1 MRVISRIALALL
13 VMLAAGAAFAQDTG
27 SVRGNVTDTTG
38 AIVPGATVTL
48 QNEATRFSRNVV
60 TDAKGDY
67 YFGAVSP
74 GVYTITVEIPGF
86 KMSSRKGMR
95 ISQREAAGYDFVLEV
110 GAQTERIEVTATREM
125 IQTQTGAREGLLTA
139 DQIDNLSVVGRSPLE
154 LLRILPGSVMPDV
167 SSLES
172 VGNLTGVSNTN
183 QDAQYAVNGI
193 RGSNTVVTLDGS
205 RLADFGSNNGVIVVP
220 NNDMV
225 SEVKVQSSNY
235 AAEFGSAGVQVNA
248 ITKGGSS
255 EFHGTLYDLHAAL
268 QVPGQRPLELDHG
281 DATAEERVP
290 LPRRQ
295 PERPD
300 PHPGHRLQQEPR
312 QGLLLPRHRGPAPE
326 HRLRLQPGRHPD
338 RGPAQPATSAPC
350 SRTRARTWPRA
361 TTVNIPGGYPGAG
374 SRGPQQQPGP
384 LHGPVRPDADGPVPG
399 GRTTSTPTTGTT
411 TCSAS
416 SSRRTASRG
425 SCAST
430 TTSPRTRRCTS
441 AWRNDSETLE
451 KARGAWWNSSSYD
464 LPSSLSHENAG
475 RSISANLTS
484 VLSPTTTNEFLFTFS
499 KLKLDIYHTNPE
511 AVSLTAL
518 GFPNF
523 QGPWG
528 QQTDVAPVNLINTWQ
543 SPVGDLWDPVGED
556 LYAYNSSLMFTD
568 TFTKVMNTHA
578 IKAGVS
584 VERARKDQNFQNN
597 EAGEMIYSN
606 WGNGSTGNVFADTL
620 TARPSQATFG
630 TKSLDGNFQLW
641 NIDFFVQDSWKVKKN
656 FTLEYGARFSKMTN
670 NIERNGYGARFD
682 ATRYDPRR
690 RAPTATTPRPT

>member
-1 MRVISRIALALL
+1 MRVFSRIALALL

-38 AIVPGATVTL
+38 AMVPGATVTL

-95 ISQREAAGYDFVLEV
+95 ISQREAGSYDIVLEV

-205 RLADFGSNNGVIVVP
+205 RLADFGSNNGVIIVP

-255 EFHGTLYDLHAAL
+255 EFHGTLYTYMRHYNFQANDRSNSITGTPRPKSEFYYPGGNLSGPILIPGTDFNKNRDKAFFFLGIEVQRQSIDFGSNLAVTPTAA
-268 QVPGQRPLELDHG
+268 QRNG
-281 DATAEERVP
+281 DFSALLAN
-290 LPRRQ
+290 
-295 PERPD
+295 
-300 PHPGHRLQQEPR
+300 
-312 QGLLLPRHRGPAPE
+312 QGSNL
-326 HRLRLQPGRHPD
+326 
-338 RGPAQPATSAPC
+338 AQP
-350 SRTRARTWPRA
+350 

-374 SRGPQQQPGP
+374 SAAPGNNLAP
-384 LHGPVRPDADGPVPG
+384 YVDPFGQTLLNLYPA
-399 GRTTSTPTTGTT
+399 
-411 TCSAS
+411 ANY
-416 SSRRTASRG
+416 
-425 SCAST
+425 
-430 TTSPRTRRCTS
+430 
-441 AWRNDSETLE
+441 NDPNN
-451 KARGAWWNSSSYD
+451 RYNY
-464 LPSSLSHENAG
+464 
-475 RSISANLTS
+475 
-484 VLSPTTTNEFLFTFS
+484 VFS
-499 KLKLDIYHTNPE
+499 KLEPQNRVQGVLRLDY
-511 AVSLTAL
+511 
-518 GFPNF
+518 
-523 QGPWG
+523 
-528 QQTDVAPVNLINTWQ
+528 
-543 SPVGDLWDPVGED
+543 
-556 LYAYNSSLMFTD
+556 
-568 TFTKVMNTHA
+568 
-578 IKAGVS
+578 
-584 VERARKDQNFQNN
+584 
-597 EAGEMIYSN
+597 
-606 WGNGSTGNVFADTL
+606 
-620 TARPSQATFG
+620 
-630 TKSLDGNFQLW
+630 
-641 NIDFFVQDSWKVKKN
+641 N
-656 FTLEYGARFSKMTN
+656 FTENTKMYV
-670 NIERNGYGARFD
+670 RL
-682 ATRYDPRR
+682 
-690 RAPTATTPRPT
+690 